1 MFKIKK
7 ERVLGESPRH
17 VTGTVEHAANVARE
31 NVIWLTAGIVV
42 ALIVGLAV
50 GGFLWMRQQN
60 DQAAAELLQE
70 GTKVYAERAMAAPQ
84 PRRPEDI
91 QRAVQVFRKVLLE
104 FPRSAVAP
112 QAAYMLG
119 NALGDL
125 RDWDGAEKAYH
136 EFLTRYADHRVLV
149 PLVYQRLAYAQL
161 AQGKLEQAEQSF
173 SAILKIIGGPNK
185 DQALFELGKI
195 DEILNRPEGALA
207 RYQEIIK
214 VYPSSPFADE
224 ASVRV
229 KTLDARKSSSAPAAS
244 PAPTQQPAKK

>member
-31 NVIWLTAGIVV
+31 NVTWLTAGIVV

-50 GGFLWMRQQN
+50 GGFLWMRQQ
-60 DQAAAELLQE
+60 
-70 GTKVYAERAMAAPQ
+70 KVYAERAMAAPQ
-84 PRRPEDI
+84 PRRPEDV
-91 QRAVQVFRKVLLE
+91 QKAVQVFRKVLLE

-119 NALGDL
+119 NALSDL
-125 RDWDGAEKAYH
+125 RDWEGAEKAYH

-149 PLVYQRLAYAQL
+149 PLVYQRLAYAQM

-214 VYPSSPFADE
+214 AYPSSPFADE

-244 PAPTQQPAKK
+244 PAPPQQPAK